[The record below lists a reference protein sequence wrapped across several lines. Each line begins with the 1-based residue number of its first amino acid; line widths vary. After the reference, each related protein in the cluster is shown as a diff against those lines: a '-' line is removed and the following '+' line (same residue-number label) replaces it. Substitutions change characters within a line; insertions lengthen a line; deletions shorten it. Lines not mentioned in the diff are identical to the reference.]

1 MSAPIL
7 KAPIFK
13 KVAILGVGLMGG
25 SLAAGLKKVGAVECI
40 TGWGR
45 NPDNLK
51 VAKEKHIIDSWS
63 LKLDEVLDGCDC
75 VVVATPSQFSEQLLI
90 DVVKACGSSV
100 AITDV
105 ASVKG
110 NLVRVLENEFG
121 NLPNNVVLGH
131 PIVGSEKS
139 GVNACDDS
147 LYVGH
152 NVILVDVDGTQPAL
166 LSAVFDMWE
175 LVGAKVSTMKA
186 EQHDAV
192 LALTSH
198 LPHMLSYTLVS
209 QIADN
214 PEEGNIFEYAA
225 GGFKDFTRIAGSDP
239 VMWAEICLAN
249 AEKITESI
257 DVYAAHL
264 DKVKTAILNNDRETL
279 LSLFENAK
287 QHRDKFSRV
296 YQARL
301 DKQTIR

>member
-1 MSAPIL
+1 MSAPIV
-7 KAPIFK
+7 KAPVFK
-13 KVAILGVGLMGG
+13 KIAILGVGLMGS
-25 SLAAGLKKVGAVECI
+25 SLAAGLKKAGAVECI
-40 TGWGR
+40 AGWGR

-51 VAKEKHIIDSWS
+51 LAKEKRIIDSFS
-63 LKLDEVLDGCDC
+63 LKLDEVLDGSDC

-110 NLVRVLENEFG
+110 NLVRALESEFG
-121 NLPNNVVLGH
+121 NVPNNVVLGH

-139 GVNACDDS
+139 GVSACDDS
-147 LYVGH
+147 LYQGH
-152 NVILVDVDGTQPAL
+152 NVILVDVEAAQPAL
-166 LSAVFDMWE
+166 LSTVLNMWE
-175 LVGAKVSTMKA
+175 LVGAKVSTMSA
-186 EQHDAV
+186 GQHDAV

-214 PEEGNIFEYAA
+214 PEEENIFEYAA

-257 DVYAAHL
+257 DVYTVQL
-264 DKVKTAILNNDRETL
+264 DKVKTAILNDDRETL
-279 LSLFENAK
+279 LSLFGNAK
-287 QHRDKFSRV
+287 QHRDEFSKT

-301 DKQTIR
+301 DKQKIR